1 MIRLFREAYKK
12 HGKKIAKLGV
22 NAEAVIKDMTTD
34 INMPFV
40 IKYDRRNGELDLI
53 AKTVM
58 RKKSFRTP
66 DQVFV
71 HDDYNAG

>member
-1 MIRLFREAYKK
+1 
-12 HGKKIAKLGV
+12 
-22 NAEAVIKDMTTD
+22 MTTD

-71 HDDYNAG
+71 HDDYNAE